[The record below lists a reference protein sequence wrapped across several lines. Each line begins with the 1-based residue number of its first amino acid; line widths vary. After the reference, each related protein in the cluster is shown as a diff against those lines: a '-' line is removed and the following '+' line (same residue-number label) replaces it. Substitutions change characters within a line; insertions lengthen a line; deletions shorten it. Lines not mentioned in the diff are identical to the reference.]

1 MLKRIKVGDLKEG
14 MMFSEPLLFDDG
26 KNRVLGKMSPVSQ
39 RELKVL
45 ADWNVP
51 FVLTAGKIVKKTPE
65 ESRGKTENKAEAAD
79 AGNAAAGAVSA
90 DTKE

>member
-14 MMFSEPLLFDDG
+14 MIFSEPLLFDDG

-65 ESRGKTENKAEAAD
+65 ASSGKTEDKAEAAD
-79 AGNAAAGAVSA
+79 GSTAAAGAVSA
-90 DTKE
+90 DSQE